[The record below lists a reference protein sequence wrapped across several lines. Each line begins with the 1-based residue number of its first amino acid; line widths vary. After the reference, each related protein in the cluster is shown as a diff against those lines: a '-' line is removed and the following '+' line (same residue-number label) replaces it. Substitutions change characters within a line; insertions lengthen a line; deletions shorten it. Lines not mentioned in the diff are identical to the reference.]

1 MQNEVAPVHGVD
13 RLVAGPAADI
23 HHFEDPLPDAAAVAA
38 AAVAASAAAARSEA
52 ALLGFVAGAGG
63 PPEAGQR
70 MAFITQCLHV
80 RRSFADQRAGTAVE
94 FSPIP
99 LPPVPEKMTVCSTL
113 KLVAHPGV
121 RCVLL
126 SFFLAAWRL
135 RAPFS
140 VGVSIDNI
148 NDILGRVWC
157 AVSACIRWCLK
168 VQALLTLKVASIHAS
183 EIVEVHQS
191 S

>member
-52 ALLGFVAGAGG
+52 APLGGVAGAGG

-99 LPPVPEKMTVCSTL
+99 LPPLPEKMTVCSTL

-126 SFFLAAWRL
+126 SFFLAAWSL

-140 VGVSIDNI
+140 VGVSIDI
-148 NDILGRVWC
+148 NGLLGRVRC
-157 AVSACIRWCLK
+157 TVSACIRWCLK
-168 VQALLTLKVASIHAS
+168 VQALLTLKVASTHAS
-183 EIVEVHQS
+183 EIVEVH
-191 S
+191 